1 MRKAWFLSIMVTVM
15 FAVGGCN
22 EEQLEQMDQ
31 NVSDANDIVG
41 LIKGVLESPPARA
54 WVPPD
59 IQFYGAAG
67 IALASVLL
75 NSWQKVR
82 SSLMT
87 RTTKAIV
94 KGIEVAS
101 NEVKTNPS
109 NPIKDSIKTQ
119 MQLAGVYDR
128 GNLLVDRLKLAR

>member
-22 EEQLEQMDQ
+22 EEQIEQMDKF
-31 NVSDANDIVG
+31 VGDANDIVTTG
-41 LIKGVLESPPARA
+41 GVMLQSPAGA
-54 WVPPD
+54 MLPPD
-59 IQFYGAAG
+59 IKLYGSVG
-67 IALASVLL
+67 LALASIIL
-75 NSWQKVR
+75 NSWQGVR
-82 SSLMT
+82 SNLMKK
-87 RTTKAIV
+87 TTKAIV